1 MGSCEKKAVLLVPG
15 LWFGRPALW
24 LLAYRLARY
33 GFRVHL
39 YPYRSLRQA
48 QPDACE
54 DLACYAAAH
63 GARYVVGYSLGG
75 VLVLA
80 FCSRYPDLYTRAV
93 TLGAPFRG
101 SRVVRHLWRC
111 APIRPLWGAAAPEL
125 LRGLRLPAPAR
136 LAVVTGTRHSWGLAA
151 LGLKEG
157 PHDGVVT
164 ASEARLRGAA
174 DAVAL
179 DVSHLGLVTRAVS
192 ARAVAAYLMRGQ
204 LGGL

>member
-1 MGSCEKKAVLLVPG
+1 MGSCEKKTVLLVPG

-24 LLAYRLARY
+24 LLAYRLTRY
-33 GFRVHL
+33 GFRVRL
-39 YPYRSLRQA
+39 YPYRSVRQA
-48 QPDACE
+48 WPDACE
-54 DLACYAAAH
+54 DLARYADAH

-80 FCSRYPDLYTRAV
+80 FCSRYPDSYARAV

-101 SRVVRHLWRC
+101 SRAVRYLWRC
-111 APIRPLWGAAAPEL
+111 GLIRPLLGAAGPTL
-125 LRGLRLPAPAR
+125 LRGLRRPAPAR
-136 LAVVTGTRHSWGLAA
+136 LAVVTGTRRSRGWAPWGPKD
-151 LGLKEG
+151 GI
-157 PHDGVVT
+157 HDGVVT

-192 ARAVAAYLMRGQ
+192 ARAVAAYLLRGRWGD
-204 LGGL
+204 L